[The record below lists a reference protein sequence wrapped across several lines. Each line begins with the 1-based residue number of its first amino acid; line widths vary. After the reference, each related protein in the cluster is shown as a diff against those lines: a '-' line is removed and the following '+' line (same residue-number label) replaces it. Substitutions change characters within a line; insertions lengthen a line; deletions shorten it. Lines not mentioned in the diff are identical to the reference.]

1 MVVNGTANR
10 ATKSRLTTA
19 KANATRIESYRLF
32 VLAPP
37 RWLVS
42 PLAIVRSAVGK

>member
-1 MVVNGTANR
+1 MESSNEISINDR
-10 ATKSRLTTA
+10 E
-19 KANATRIESYRLF
+19 ANATRIESYRLF

-42 PLAIVRSAVGK
+42 PLAIVRSAVEK